1 MSLCA
6 FVLACRGVQM
16 RSEAIANRK
25 SAGRARALGAQN
37 LSKKRTSKIL
47 LTIRRSYG
55 YIVNKGEILANNRT
69 SLLFSLM

>member
-16 RSEAIANRK
+16 HSEVIANRK